1 MIAQL
6 LTKVTV
12 VTPALVHVQT
22 LSTHQNE
29 LGNQTIFIGCADTVS
44 PPRYSLNSDANY
56 SSFNRS
62 LIIVTYHTGNYFKV
76 KFNLK
81 RGWMSMV
88 RFVPCY
94 NGK

>member
-12 VTPALVHVQT
+12 VTPALVHVHT

-62 LIIVTYHTGNYFKV
+62 LIIVTYHTGNYFK
-76 KFNLK
+76 
-81 RGWMSMV
+81 
-88 RFVPCY
+88 CQI
-94 NGK
+94 